1 MSSARMA
8 RERSRSPRRDA
19 HHRAPG
25 ALPLADLLLERGI
38 LDERSAELLRRAPR
52 RAAEDVLLAL
62 GPDVRNPSAFVTR
75 KLAPRHP
82 GGEQQQPPAGAGA
95 PPSLLQAPGGGAAA
109 ALAPLL
115 PPQAWAAAPFSCP
128 PPAAGAGEVILV
140 HCNGL
145 ARPLLWRSQAGAAAE
160 LLAWGVLDEGSAD
173 FLAKAPEREAREI
186 VASLGPD
193 VRNPSA
199 FVTRKIRELLR
210 EGPPGLDAPPPGMV
224 DTIPF
229 HHNGALL
236 TLQWFSKEQALGDLV
251 RSGVLDEGSADFLM
265 KAPEQEVKDIIASLG
280 PEVRNPSAFVTRK
293 VRELLGGGGPPP
305 QELPRGAGGGGGGG
319 GGGQTLVIHHSG
331 AALALEW
338 HSAEQAIGQLAA
350 WGVLDEGSAEFLG
363 KVPEEV
369 ARDIV
374 SSLGPEVR
382 NPSAFVT
389 RKVKAALQSEASP
402 RLAEQASMANFRGAH
417 EAPADE
423 EPYAVTIYHNGARLA
438 VPWHSQLQALEELV
452 AQKILDQRSAD
463 FLAKLP
469 EQTARDIV
477 ASIGP
482 DVRNPSAFVTKE
494 ARKLQS

>member
-1 MSSARMA
+1 
-8 RERSRSPRRDA
+8 
-19 HHRAPG
+19 
-25 ALPLADLLLERGI
+25 
-38 LDERSAELLRRAPR
+38 
-52 RAAEDVLLAL
+52 
-62 GPDVRNPSAFVTR
+62 VTR
-75 KLAPRHP
+75 KLKELRLELSAGHRAEAAPPVCAHVLVHRN
-82 GGEQQQPPAGAGA
+82 GA
-95 PPSLLQAPGGGAAA
+95 PVQLPWASRDQAVE
-109 ALAPLL
+109 
-115 PPQAWAAAPFSCP
+115 C
-128 PPAAGAGEVILV
+128 LV
-140 HCNGL
+140 
-145 ARPLLWRSQAGAAAE
+145 S
-160 LLAWGVLDEGSAD
+160 WGVLDEGSAD
-173 FLAKAPEREAREI
+173 FLCKVPEHEARQI
-186 VASLGPD
+186 VSSLGPD